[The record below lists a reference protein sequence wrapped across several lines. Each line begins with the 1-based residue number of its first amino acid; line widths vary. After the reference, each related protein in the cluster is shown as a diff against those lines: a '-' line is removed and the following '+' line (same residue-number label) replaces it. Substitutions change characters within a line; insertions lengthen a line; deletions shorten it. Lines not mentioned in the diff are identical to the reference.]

1 VVEERQ
7 GYKLVKQVCRPTPRG
22 IGMIRSIKRINPH
35 ALLVGSVMS
44 AMAYPGFVVS
54 PIPIVPSRA
63 GKYKSKEPI
72 VVRSDRFTT
81 FQGEYFHGEDNQQ
94 HQE

>member
-1 VVEERQ
+1 
-7 GYKLVKQVCRPTPRG
+7 
-22 IGMIRSIKRINPH
+22 
-35 ALLVGSVMS
+35 MS